1 MILQVLAAMA
11 AYFLL
16 LLFVSRRSGSTN
28 NNDTF
33 FRAGHSSHWG
43 MVAFGMIG
51 ASISGVSLVSVP
63 GWVGTTGM
71 TYLQMCF
78 GFILGYAAVAF
89 LLLPLYYRLRL
100 TSIYGYLGQ
109 RFGQRAHRTGSLFF
123 IISKLTGAA
132 ARMYLACLVLHE
144 FVARPLGIP
153 FPLTVLV
160 PLLLIWCYTR
170 RNGIAALVRT
180 DVLQTACLLLSAAIL
195 LWAAADVLGL
205 DLQGTITTIRRS
217 PLSRVWEWDAQSP
230 QAFWRQFLSGVFI
243 VIVMTGL
250 DQDMMQKNLTCRSL
264 REAQRDMC
272 TYGLCFVPVNLLLLG
287 LGVLLHSV
295 CMAKG
300 LAIPSRGDELL
311 PTVIAS
317 GVLGTWV
324 TIPFSI
330 GLIAAAFSSADS
342 ALTSLTTSVCVDLLQ
357 LERKETNEAWQS
369 RQRSLVHICI
379 VALFLACILVFYEVG
394 SGSVIDL
401 IYRLASYTYAPLLG
415 LYAFSIL
422 TRRRPA
428 DRAIPYVA
436 LATTA
441 LCAALDYIAHLY
453 LKYHFGY
460 ELLMVGGA
468 LTFLGLW
475 ATSFRGERLERCS
488 ARSVKISKQDRKSTF
503 L

>member
-317 GVLGTWV
+317 GVLGAWV

-379 VALFLACILVFYEVG
+379 VVLFLACILVFYEVG

-415 LYAFSIL
+415 LYAFGIL

-436 LATTA
+436 LATPA
-441 LCAALDYIAHLY
+441 LCAALDYLAPQY
-453 LKYHFGY
+453 LNYHFGY

-475 ATSFRGERLERCS
+475 ATSFRGER
-488 ARSVKISKQDRKSTF
+488 A
-503 L
+503 

>member
-1 MILQVLAAMA
+1 MMLQVLAAMA

-78 GFILGYAAVAF
+78 GFVLGYAAVAF

-123 IISKLTGAA
+123 VISKLTGAA

-153 FPLTVLV
+153 FAVTVLV

-180 DVLQTACLLLSAAIL
+180 DVLQTACFLLSAIVL
-195 LWAAADVLGL
+195 LWAAADALNL
-205 DLQGTITTIRRS
+205 NLLGTIETISRS
-217 PLSRVWEWDAQSP
+217 PLSQVWEWDAQSP

-264 REAQRDMC
+264 GEAQRDMC

-300 LAIPSRGDELL
+300 LAIPGRGDDLL

-342 ALTSLTTSVCVDLLQ
+342 ALTSLTTSVCMDLLQ
-357 LERKETNEAWQS
+357 LERKDTNEAQQS
-369 RQRSLVHICI
+369 RQRRLVHICI
-379 VALFLACILVFYEVG
+379 VAAFLACVLVFYQVG

-415 LYAFSIL
+415 LYAFGML
-422 TRRRPA
+422 THRHA
-428 DRAIPYVA
+428 NDRAIPYVA
-436 LATTA
+436 LATPA
-441 LCAALDYIAHLY
+441 LCAALDYLAPLY
-453 LKYHFGY
+453 LNYHFGY

-475 ATSFRGERLERCS
+475 ALSFR
-488 ARSVKISKQDRKSTF
+488 A
-503 L
+503 

>member
-295 CMAKG
+295 CIAKG

-357 LERKETNEAWQS
+357 LERKETNEAQQS

-379 VALFLACILVFYEVG
+379 VVLFLACILVFYEVG

-415 LYAFSIL
+415 LYAFGIL

-436 LATTA
+436 LATPA
-441 LCAALDYIAHLY
+441 LCAALDYLAPQY
-453 LKYHFGY
+453 LNYHFGY

-475 ATSFRGERLERCS
+475 ATSFRG
-488 ARSVKISKQDRKSTF
+488 
-503 L
+503 

>member
-16 LLFVSRRSGSTN
+16 LLFVSRRSGSTS

-78 GFILGYAAVAF
+78 GFILGYVAVAF

-357 LERKETNEAWQS
+357 LERKDTNETQQS

-415 LYAFSIL
+415 LYAFGIL

-436 LATTA
+436 LATPA
-441 LCAALDYIAHLY
+441 LCAALDYLAPLY
-453 LKYHFGY
+453 LNYHFGY

-475 ATSFRGERLERCS
+475 ATSFRG
-488 ARSVKISKQDRKSTF
+488 
-503 L
+503 

>member
-144 FVARPLGIP
+144 FVAGPLGIP

-195 LWAAADVLGL
+195 LWTAADVLGL

-264 REAQRDMC
+264 GEAQRDMC

-317 GVLGTWV
+317 GALGAWV

-357 LERKETNEAWQS
+357 LERKKTNEARQS

-415 LYAFSIL
+415 LYAFGIL

-428 DRAIPYVA
+428 DRATPYVA
-436 LATTA
+436 LATPA
-441 LCAALDYIAHLY
+441 LCAALDYLAPQY
-453 LKYHFGY
+453 LNYHFGY

-475 ATSFRGERLERCS
+475 ATSFRG
-488 ARSVKISKQDRKSTF
+488 
-503 L
+503 

>member
-264 REAQRDMC
+264 GEAQRDMC

-295 CMAKG
+295 CIAKG

-317 GVLGTWV
+317 GVLGAWV

-357 LERKETNEAWQS
+357 LERKETNEAQQS
-369 RQRSLVHICI
+369 RQRGLVHICI

-415 LYAFSIL
+415 LYAFGIL
-422 TRRRPA
+422 THRRA
-428 DRAIPYVA
+428 NDRAIPYVA
-436 LATTA
+436 LATPA
-441 LCAALDYIAHLY
+441 LCAALDYLAPLY
-453 LKYHFGY
+453 LNYHFGY

-475 ATSFRGERLERCS
+475 ATSFRG
-488 ARSVKISKQDRKSTF
+488 
-503 L
+503 

>member
-78 GFILGYAAVAF
+78 GFILGYVAVAF
-89 LLLPLYYRLRL
+89 LLLPIYYRLRL

-123 IISKLTGAA
+123 ILSKLTGAA

-180 DVLQTACLLLSAAIL
+180 DVLQTACLLLSAVIL

-317 GVLGTWV
+317 GVLGAWV

-357 LERKETNEAWQS
+357 LERKDTNEAQQS

-415 LYAFSIL
+415 LYAFGIL

-436 LATTA
+436 LATPA
-441 LCAALDYIAHLY
+441 LCAALDYLAPQY
-453 LKYHFGY
+453 LNYHFGY

-475 ATSFRGERLERCS
+475 ATSFRG
-488 ARSVKISKQDRKSTF
+488 
-503 L
+503 

>member
-78 GFILGYAAVAF
+78 GFILGYVAVAF
-89 LLLPLYYRLRL
+89 LLLPIYYRLRL

-123 IISKLTGAA
+123 ILSKLTGAA

-180 DVLQTACLLLSAAIL
+180 DVLQTACLLLSAVIL

-317 GVLGTWV
+317 GVLGAWV

-357 LERKETNEAWQS
+357 LERKDTNEAQQS
-369 RQRSLVHICI
+369 RQRGLVHICI

-415 LYAFSIL
+415 LYAFGIL

-436 LATTA
+436 LATPA
-441 LCAALDYIAHLY
+441 LCAALDYLAPLY
-453 LKYHFGY
+453 LNYHFGY

-475 ATSFRGERLERCS
+475 ATSFRG
-488 ARSVKISKQDRKSTF
+488 
-503 L
+503 

>member
-89 LLLPLYYRLRL
+89 LLLPIYYRLRL

-123 IISKLTGAA
+123 ILSKLTGAA

-180 DVLQTACLLLSAAIL
+180 DVLQTACLLLSATIL

-317 GVLGTWV
+317 GVLGAWV

-357 LERKETNEAWQS
+357 LERKKTNEARQS

-415 LYAFSIL
+415 LYAFGIL

-436 LATTA
+436 LATPA
-441 LCAALDYIAHLY
+441 LCAALDYLAPQY
-453 LKYHFGY
+453 LNYHFGY

-475 ATSFRGERLERCS
+475 ATSFRG
-488 ARSVKISKQDRKSTF
+488 
-503 L
+503 

>member
-195 LWAAADVLGL
+195 LWAAADALGL
-205 DLQGTITTIRRS
+205 NLPGTIEIIRRS

-317 GVLGTWV
+317 GVLGAWV

-330 GLIAAAFSSADS
+330 GLIAAASSSADS

-357 LERKETNEAWQS
+357 LERKETNEAQQS

-379 VALFLACILVFYEVG
+379 VVLFLACILVFYEVG

-415 LYAFSIL
+415 LYAFGIL

-436 LATTA
+436 LATPA
-441 LCAALDYIAHLY
+441 LCAALDYLAPQY
-453 LKYHFGY
+453 LNYHFGY

-475 ATSFRGERLERCS
+475 ATSFRG
-488 ARSVKISKQDRKSTF
+488 
-503 L
+503 

>member
-357 LERKETNEAWQS
+357 LERKETNEAQQS

-415 LYAFSIL
+415 LYAFGIL

-436 LATTA
+436 LATPA
-441 LCAALDYIAHLY
+441 LCAALDYLAPLY
-453 LKYHFGY
+453 LNYHFGY

-475 ATSFRGERLERCS
+475 ATSFR
-488 ARSVKISKQDRKSTF
+488 D
-503 L
+503 

>member
-78 GFILGYAAVAF
+78 GFILGYVAVAF
-89 LLLPLYYRLRL
+89 LLLPIYYRLRL

-123 IISKLTGAA
+123 ILSKLTGAA

-180 DVLQTACLLLSAAIL
+180 DVLQTACLLLSAVIL

-295 CMAKG
+295 CIAKG

-317 GVLGTWV
+317 GALGAWV

-357 LERKETNEAWQS
+357 LERKDTNEAQQS
-369 RQRSLVHICI
+369 RQRGLVHICI

-415 LYAFSIL
+415 LYAFGIL

-436 LATTA
+436 LATPA
-441 LCAALDYIAHLY
+441 LCAALDYLAPLY
-453 LKYHFGY
+453 LNYHFGY

-475 ATSFRGERLERCS
+475 ATSFRG
-488 ARSVKISKQDRKSTF
+488 
-503 L
+503 

>member
-180 DVLQTACLLLSAAIL
+180 DVLQTACLLLSAVIL

-317 GVLGTWV
+317 GVLGAWV

-357 LERKETNEAWQS
+357 LERKDTNEAQQS

-415 LYAFSIL
+415 LYAFGIL

-436 LATTA
+436 LATPA
-441 LCAALDYIAHLY
+441 LCAALDYLAPQY
-453 LKYHFGY
+453 LNYHFGY

-475 ATSFRGERLERCS
+475 ATSFRG
-488 ARSVKISKQDRKSTF
+488 
-503 L
+503 

>member
-144 FVARPLGIP
+144 FVAGPLGIP

-195 LWAAADVLGL
+195 LWTAADVLGL

-317 GVLGTWV
+317 GALGAWV

-357 LERKETNEAWQS
+357 LERKDTNEARQS

-415 LYAFSIL
+415 LYAFGIL

-436 LATTA
+436 LATPA
-441 LCAALDYIAHLY
+441 ICAALDYLAPQY
-453 LKYHFGY
+453 LNYHFGY

-475 ATSFRGERLERCS
+475 ATSFRG
-488 ARSVKISKQDRKSTF
+488 
-503 L
+503 

>member
-317 GVLGTWV
+317 GVLGAWV

-357 LERKETNEAWQS
+357 LERKKTNEAQQS

-415 LYAFSIL
+415 LYAFGIL

-436 LATTA
+436 LATPA
-441 LCAALDYIAHLY
+441 FCAALDYLAPQY
-453 LKYHFGY
+453 LNYHFGY

-475 ATSFRGERLERCS
+475 ATSFRG
-488 ARSVKISKQDRKSTF
+488 
-503 L
+503 

>member
-295 CMAKG
+295 CIAKG

-317 GVLGTWV
+317 GVLGAWV

-357 LERKETNEAWQS
+357 LERKETNEAQQS

-379 VALFLACILVFYEVG
+379 VVLFLACILVFYEVG

-415 LYAFSIL
+415 LYAFGIL

-428 DRAIPYVA
+428 DRAIPFVA
-436 LATTA
+436 LATPA
-441 LCAALDYIAHLY
+441 LCAALDYLAPLY
-453 LKYHFGY
+453 LNYHFGY

-475 ATSFRGERLERCS
+475 ATSFRG
-488 ARSVKISKQDRKSTF
+488 
-503 L
+503 

>member
-63 GWVGTTGM
+63 GWVGATGM

-132 ARMYLACLVLHE
+132 ARMYLACLVLHK

-205 DLQGTITTIRRS
+205 DLQGSITTIRRS

-264 REAQRDMC
+264 GEAQRDMC

-317 GVLGTWV
+317 GALGAWV

-357 LERKETNEAWQS
+357 LERKDTNEAQQS
-369 RQRSLVHICI
+369 RQRGLVHICI

-415 LYAFSIL
+415 LYAFGIL

-428 DRAIPYVA
+428 DRAAPYVA
-436 LATTA
+436 LATPA
-441 LCAALDYIAHLY
+441 LCAALDYLAPQY
-453 LKYHFGY
+453 LNYHFGY

-475 ATSFRGERLERCS
+475 ATSFR
-488 ARSVKISKQDRKSTF
+488 D
-503 L
+503 

>member
-78 GFILGYAAVAF
+78 GFILGYVAVAF

-264 REAQRDMC
+264 GEAQRDMC

-317 GVLGTWV
+317 GVLGAWV

-357 LERKETNEAWQS
+357 LERKETNEARQS

-415 LYAFSIL
+415 LYAFGIL

-436 LATTA
+436 LATPA
-441 LCAALDYIAHLY
+441 LCAALDYLAPQY
-453 LKYHFGY
+453 LNYHFGY

-475 ATSFRGERLERCS
+475 ATSFR
-488 ARSVKISKQDRKSTF
+488 D
-503 L
+503 

>member
-317 GVLGTWV
+317 GVLGAWV

-357 LERKETNEAWQS
+357 LERKETNEAQQS

-379 VALFLACILVFYEVG
+379 VVLFLACILVFYEVG

-415 LYAFSIL
+415 LYAFGIL

-428 DRAIPYVA
+428 DRATPYVA
-436 LATTA
+436 LATPA
-441 LCAALDYIAHLY
+441 LCAALDYLAPQY
-453 LKYHFGY
+453 LNYHFGY

-475 ATSFRGERLERCS
+475 ATSFR
-488 ARSVKISKQDRKSTF
+488 D
-503 L
+503 

>member
-78 GFILGYAAVAF
+78 GFILGYVAVAF
-89 LLLPLYYRLRL
+89 LLLPIYYRLRL

-123 IISKLTGAA
+123 ILSKLTGAA

-317 GVLGTWV
+317 GALGAWV

-357 LERKETNEAWQS
+357 LERKDTNETQQS
-369 RQRSLVHICI
+369 RQRGLVHICI

-415 LYAFSIL
+415 LYAFGIL

-436 LATTA
+436 LATPA
-441 LCAALDYIAHLY
+441 LCAALDYLAPQY
-453 LKYHFGY
+453 LNYHFGY

-475 ATSFRGERLERCS
+475 ATSFR
-488 ARSVKISKQDRKSTF
+488 D
-503 L
+503 

>member
-89 LLLPLYYRLRL
+89 LLLPIYYRLRL

-123 IISKLTGAA
+123 ILSKLTGAA

-180 DVLQTACLLLSAAIL
+180 DVLQTACLLLSAVIL

-317 GVLGTWV
+317 GVLGAWV

-357 LERKETNEAWQS
+357 LERKETNEARQS

-379 VALFLACILVFYEVG
+379 VVLFLACILVFYEVG

-415 LYAFSIL
+415 LYAFGIL

-436 LATTA
+436 LATPA
-441 LCAALDYIAHLY
+441 LCAALDYLAPLY
-453 LKYHFGY
+453 LNYHFGY

-475 ATSFRGERLERCS
+475 ATSFRG
-488 ARSVKISKQDRKSTF
+488 
-503 L
+503 

>member
-78 GFILGYAAVAF
+78 GFILGYVAVAF
-89 LLLPLYYRLRL
+89 LLLPIYYRLRL

-123 IISKLTGAA
+123 ILSKLTGAA

-180 DVLQTACLLLSAAIL
+180 DVLQTACLLLSAVIL

-317 GVLGTWV
+317 GVLGAWV

-357 LERKETNEAWQS
+357 LERKKTNEARQS

-415 LYAFSIL
+415 LYAFGIL

-436 LATTA
+436 LATPA
-441 LCAALDYIAHLY
+441 LCAALDYLAPLY
-453 LKYHFGY
+453 LNYHFGY

-475 ATSFRGERLERCS
+475 ATSFR
-488 ARSVKISKQDRKSTF
+488 D
-503 L
+503 

>member
-250 DQDMMQKNLTCRSL
+250 DQDMMQKNLPCRSL

-317 GVLGTWV
+317 GVLGAWV

-357 LERKETNEAWQS
+357 LERKETNEAQQS
-369 RQRSLVHICI
+369 RQRGLVHICI

-415 LYAFSIL
+415 LYAFGIL
-422 TRRRPA
+422 THRRA
-428 DRAIPYVA
+428 NDRAIPYVA
-436 LATTA
+436 LATPA
-441 LCAALDYIAHLY
+441 LCAALDYLAPLY
-453 LKYHFGY
+453 LNYHFGY

-475 ATSFRGERLERCS
+475 ATSFRG
-488 ARSVKISKQDRKSTF
+488 
-503 L
+503 

>member
-264 REAQRDMC
+264 GEAQRDMC

-300 LAIPSRGDELL
+300 LTIPSRGDELL

-317 GVLGTWV
+317 GVLGAWV

-357 LERKETNEAWQS
+357 LERKETNEARQS

-379 VALFLACILVFYEVG
+379 VVLFLACILVFYEVG

-415 LYAFSIL
+415 LYAFGIL

-436 LATTA
+436 LATPA
-441 LCAALDYIAHLY
+441 LCAALDYLAPLY
-453 LKYHFGY
+453 LNYHFGY

-475 ATSFRGERLERCS
+475 ATSFRG
-488 ARSVKISKQDRKSTF
+488 
-503 L
+503 

>member
-78 GFILGYAAVAF
+78 GFILGYVAVAF

-264 REAQRDMC
+264 GEAQRDMC

-317 GVLGTWV
+317 GVLGAWV

-357 LERKETNEAWQS
+357 LERKETNEAQQS

-415 LYAFSIL
+415 LYAFGIL

-428 DRAIPYVA
+428 DRATPYVA
-436 LATTA
+436 LATPA
-441 LCAALDYIAHLY
+441 LCAALDYLAPQY
-453 LKYHFGY
+453 LNYHFGY

-475 ATSFRGERLERCS
+475 ATSFR
-488 ARSVKISKQDRKSTF
+488 D
-503 L
+503 

>member
-1 MILQVLAAMA
+1 MILQVLAAMS

-272 TYGLCFVPVNLLLLG
+272 TYGLCFVPVNFLLLG

-317 GVLGTWV
+317 GVLGAWV

-357 LERKETNEAWQS
+357 LERKDTNETQQS

-379 VALFLACILVFYEVG
+379 VALFLACILVFYKVG

-415 LYAFSIL
+415 LYAFGIL

-428 DRAIPYVA
+428 DRATPYVA
-436 LATTA
+436 LATPA
-441 LCAALDYIAHLY
+441 LCAALDYLAPIY
-453 LKYHFGY
+453 LNYHFGY

-475 ATSFRGERLERCS
+475 ATSFRG
-488 ARSVKISKQDRKSTF
+488 
-503 L
+503 

>member
-1 MILQVLAAMA
+1 MILQVLAAMT

-195 LWAAADVLGL
+195 LWAAAAVLGL

-311 PTVIAS
+311 PTIIAS
-317 GVLGTWV
+317 GVLGAWV

-357 LERKETNEAWQS
+357 LERKDTNEAWQS

-415 LYAFSIL
+415 LYAFGIL

-428 DRAIPYVA
+428 DRATPYVA
-436 LATTA
+436 LATPA
-441 LCAALDYIAHLY
+441 LCAALDYLAPQY
-453 LKYHFGY
+453 LNYHFGY

-475 ATSFRGERLERCS
+475 ATSFRG
-488 ARSVKISKQDRKSTF
+488 
-503 L
+503 

>member
-78 GFILGYAAVAF
+78 GFILGYVAVAF

-132 ARMYLACLVLHE
+132 ARMHLACLVLHE

-317 GVLGTWV
+317 GALGAWV

-357 LERKETNEAWQS
+357 LERKETNEAQQS

-379 VALFLACILVFYEVG
+379 VVLFLACILVFYEVG

-415 LYAFSIL
+415 LYAFGIL

-428 DRAIPYVA
+428 DRATHYVA
-436 LATTA
+436 LATPA
-441 LCAALDYIAHLY
+441 LCAALDYLAPQY
-453 LKYHFGY
+453 LNYHFGY

-475 ATSFRGERLERCS
+475 ATSFRGER
-488 ARSVKISKQDRKSTF
+488 T
-503 L
+503 

>member
-16 LLFVSRRSGSTN
+16 LLFVSRRSGSAD

-71 TYLQMCF
+71 TYLQMCL
-78 GFILGYAAVAF
+78 GFVLGYAAVAF
-89 LLLPLYYRLRL
+89 VFLPLYYRLRL

-123 IISKLTGAA
+123 ILSKLTGAA

-153 FPLTVLV
+153 FAVTVLV

-170 RNGIAALVRT
+170 RSGIAALVRT
-180 DVLQTACLLLSAAIL
+180 DVLQTACFLLSAIVL
-195 LWAAADVLGL
+195 LWAAADALGL
-205 DLQGTITTIRRS
+205 NLQGTITTIRRS

-357 LERKETNEAWQS
+357 LERKDTNEAQQL
-369 RQRSLVHICI
+369 RQRGLVHICI
-379 VALFLACILVFYEVG
+379 VALFLACVLVFYQVG

-415 LYAFSIL
+415 LYAFGML
-422 TRRRPA
+422 THRRPA

-436 LATTA
+436 LATPA
-441 LCAALDYIAHLY
+441 LCAALDYLAPQY
-453 LKYHFGY
+453 LNYHFGY

-475 ATSFRGERLERCS
+475 FLSFELR
-488 ARSVKISKQDRKSTF
+488 A
-503 L
+503 

>member
-1 MILQVLAAMA
+1 MMLQVLAAMA

-195 LWAAADVLGL
+195 LWVAADVLGL

-317 GVLGTWV
+317 GVLGAWV

-357 LERKETNEAWQS
+357 LERKETNEAQQS

-415 LYAFSIL
+415 LYAFGIL

-428 DRAIPYVA
+428 DRATPYVA
-436 LATTA
+436 LATPA
-441 LCAALDYIAHLY
+441 LCAALDYLAPQY
-453 LKYHFGY
+453 LNYHFGY

-475 ATSFRGERLERCS
+475 ATSFRG
-488 ARSVKISKQDRKSTF
+488 
-503 L
+503 

>member
-16 LLFVSRRSGSTN
+16 LLFVSRRSGSTS

-33 FRAGHSSHWG
+33 FRAGHSSPWG

-78 GFILGYAAVAF
+78 GFILGYVAVAF

-250 DQDMMQKNLTCRSL
+250 DQDMMKKNLTCRSL
-264 REAQRDMC
+264 GEAQRDMC

-311 PTVIAS
+311 PTIIAS
-317 GVLGTWV
+317 GVLGAWV

-357 LERKETNEAWQS
+357 LERKETNEAQQS

-379 VALFLACILVFYEVG
+379 VALFLACILVIYEVG

-415 LYAFSIL
+415 LYAFGIL

-428 DRAIPYVA
+428 DRATPYVA
-436 LATTA
+436 LATPA
-441 LCAALDYIAHLY
+441 LCAALDYLAPQY
-453 LKYHFGY
+453 LNYHFGY

-475 ATSFRGERLERCS
+475 TTSFRG
-488 ARSVKISKQDRKSTF
+488 
-503 L
+503 

>member
-1 MILQVLAAMA
+1 MMLQVLAAMA

-51 ASISGVSLVSVP
+51 ASISGVSIVSVP

-180 DVLQTACLLLSAAIL
+180 DVLQTACLLLSAVIL

-317 GVLGTWV
+317 GALGAWV

-357 LERKETNEAWQS
+357 LERKETNEAQQS
-369 RQRSLVHICI
+369 RQRGLVHICI
-379 VALFLACILVFYEVG
+379 VALFFACILVFYEVG

-415 LYAFSIL
+415 LYAFGIL

-436 LATTA
+436 LATPA
-441 LCAALDYIAHLY
+441 LCAALDYLAPQY
-453 LKYHFGY
+453 LNYHFGY

-475 ATSFRGERLERCS
+475 ATSFRS
-488 ARSVKISKQDRKSTF
+488 
-503 L
+503 

>member
-78 GFILGYAAVAF
+78 GFILGYVAVAF
-89 LLLPLYYRLRL
+89 LLLPIYYRLRL

-123 IISKLTGAA
+123 ILSKLTGAA

-264 REAQRDMC
+264 GEAQRDMC

-357 LERKETNEAWQS
+357 LERKDTNEAQQS

-379 VALFLACILVFYEVG
+379 VVLFLACILVFYEVG

-415 LYAFSIL
+415 LYAFGIL

-436 LATTA
+436 LATPA
-441 LCAALDYIAHLY
+441 LCAALDYLAPQY
-453 LKYHFGY
+453 LNYHFGY

-475 ATSFRGERLERCS
+475 ATSFRG
-488 ARSVKISKQDRKSTF
+488 
-503 L
+503 

>member
-180 DVLQTACLLLSAAIL
+180 DVLQTACLLLSAVIL

-317 GVLGTWV
+317 GALGAWV

-357 LERKETNEAWQS
+357 LERKETNEARQS

-379 VALFLACILVFYEVG
+379 VALFLTCILVFYEVG

-415 LYAFSIL
+415 LYAFGIL

-436 LATTA
+436 LATPA
-441 LCAALDYIAHLY
+441 FCAALDYLAPQY
-453 LKYHFGY
+453 LNYHFGY

-475 ATSFRGERLERCS
+475 ATSFRG
-488 ARSVKISKQDRKSTF
+488 
-503 L
+503 

>member
-78 GFILGYAAVAF
+78 GFILGYVAVAF

-317 GVLGTWV
+317 GVLGAWV

-357 LERKETNEAWQS
+357 LERKETNEAQQS

-379 VALFLACILVFYEVG
+379 VVLFLACILVFYEVG

-415 LYAFSIL
+415 LYAFGIL

-428 DRAIPYVA
+428 DRATPYVA
-436 LATTA
+436 LATPA
-441 LCAALDYIAHLY
+441 LCAALDYLAPQY
-453 LKYHFGY
+453 LNYHFGY

-475 ATSFRGERLERCS
+475 ATSFR
-488 ARSVKISKQDRKSTF
+488 D
-503 L
+503 